1 MAVLDWINPESGL
14 SLEGERV
21 WLRPPRSADFRAWA
35 ELRHES
41 RAFLQPWEP
50 TWPADDLTRAAFRRR
65 LSIYGRDQDMGQGY
79 AFFIFRKS
87 DNLLLGGLNLRE
99 IRRGVAQTGALGYW
113 IGARHARHGYTL
125 DAVRQVVRFAFERLA
140 LHRLEAAC
148 LPENEASR
156 LLLQKAGFDQEGF
169 ARGYLKIDGRWRD
182 HLLFAKV
189 NPRD

>member
-35 ELRHES
+35 ELRHDS

-113 IGARHARHGYTL
+113 IGARHARQGYTL

-140 LHRLEAAC
+140 MHRLEAAC

-156 LLLQKAGFDQEGF
+156 RLLEKAGFDQEGF

>member
-21 WLRPPRSADFRAWA
+21 WLRPPRSSDFRAWA
-35 ELRHES
+35 ELRHDS
-41 RAFLQPWEP
+41 RTFLQPWEP

-65 LSIYGRDQDMGQGY
+65 LSIYGRDQDLGQGY
-79 AFFIFRKS
+79 AFFVFRKT
-87 DNLLLGGLNLRE
+87 DNALLGGLNLRE

-113 IGARHARHGYTL
+113 IGARYARHGYTL
-125 DAVRQVVRFAFERLA
+125 DAVRQIGRFAFDRLA
-140 LHRLEAAC
+140 LHRVEAAC
-148 LPENEASR
+148 LPENDPSRR
-156 LLLQKAGFDQEGF
+156 LLERAGFIQEGY

-182 HLLFAKV
+182 HLLFARV